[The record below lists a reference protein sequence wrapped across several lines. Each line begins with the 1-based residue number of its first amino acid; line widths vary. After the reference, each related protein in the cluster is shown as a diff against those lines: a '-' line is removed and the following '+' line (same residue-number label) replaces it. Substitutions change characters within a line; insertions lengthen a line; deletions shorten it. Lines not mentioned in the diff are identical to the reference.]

1 MQQIFSSKQIER
13 IRVTKQI
20 EQDRFVKI
28 RQKVENVRIYKI
40 YLIRQ
45 KQ

>member
-1 MQQIFSSKQIER
+1 MQQISSSKQTKQIN
-13 IRVTKQI
+13 VTKQI
-20 EQDRFVKI
+20 EQNRFVKK

-40 YLIRQ
+40 YLTRQ

>member
-1 MQQIFSSKQIER
+1 MQQISSLKQTKQ

-20 EQDRFVKI
+20 EQNRFVKK